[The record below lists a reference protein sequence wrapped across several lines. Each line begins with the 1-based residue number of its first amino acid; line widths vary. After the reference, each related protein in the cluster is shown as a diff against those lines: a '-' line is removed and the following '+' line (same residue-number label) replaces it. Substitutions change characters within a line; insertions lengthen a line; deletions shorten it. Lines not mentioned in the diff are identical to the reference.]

1 MIRKHK
7 NCKELQNDIDKIYE
21 WSKIWQMEF
30 NAKKMPCTGSKK
42 ENKRGQ
48 NIIPIEKEEK
58 DLGVAIQENVSP
70 KKHK

>member
-1 MIRKHK
+1 
-7 NCKELQNDIDKIYE
+7 
-21 WSKIWQMEF
+21 
-30 NAKKMPCTGSKK
+30 MPCTGSKK